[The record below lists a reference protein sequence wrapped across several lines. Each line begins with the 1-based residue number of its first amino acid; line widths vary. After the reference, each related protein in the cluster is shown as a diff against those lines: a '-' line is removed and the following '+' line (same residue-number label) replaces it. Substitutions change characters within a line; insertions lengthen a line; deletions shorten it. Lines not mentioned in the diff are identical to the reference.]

1 MEVLGLVAAR
11 EGGAGGLPGK
21 QLDASATL
29 KEMAI
34 SPKMLAVLQ
43 KVDAAREEFFAGLR
57 ESARRDADAKAR
69 AKTLA
74 KTRRRK
80 PTVTDQE

>member
-1 MEVLGLVAAR
+1 MGVLELVAAR

-57 ESARRDADAKAR
+57 ETATRPGRR
-69 AKTLA
+69 
-74 KTRRRK
+74 TRRRRRPRCR
-80 PTVTDQE
+80 PTG

>member
-1 MEVLGLVAAR
+1 
-11 EGGAGGLPGK
+11 
-21 QLDASATL
+21 
-29 KEMAI
+29 MAI

>member
-1 MEVLGLVAAR
+1 
-11 EGGAGGLPGK
+11 
-21 QLDASATL
+21 
-29 KEMAI
+29 MAI
-34 SPKMLAVLQ
+34 SPKMLAVLR

-57 ESARRDADAKAR
+57 KGAKRDAEAKAR

-80 PTVTDQE
+80 PTVTDQK